1 MGSKMVKYAT
11 IAITNKCNSRC
22 TMCNIWKTGI
32 TPTEIN
38 AEQFGDLF
46 KQDYFKEI
54 IDASISGGEP
64 VLRKDAIDVVKSII
78 DNLPALK
85 HLWVNSNGTYPK
97 RVLAL
102 LESVYGKI
110 ENEYLCLSIEGRPED
125 MHKVRGINCYDSVI
139 QTAKLIREQLPKIN
153 VVFSTT
159 ITPHNSNIANLE
171 HVAELASKYGCTY
184 TFRFANNNDDFYHN
198 SDVNLCI
205 PEEDVTTIMDFSRKF
220 KADDK
225 FIAAQ
230 HNFFKT
236 GQIDVMDNCLAGSEF
251 VFVRPDGT
259 MTPCINSGR
268 VISKPMVIK
277 DLGTKE
283 KCPCCTECCFY
294 PMLSH
299 KQSKQK

>member
-1 MGSKMVKYAT
+1 MVKYAT

-32 TPTEIN
+32 TPTETSP
-38 AEQFGDLF
+38 EQFGKIL
-46 KQDYFKEI
+46 KQDCFKDI

-64 VLRKDAIDVVKSII
+64 VLRKDAALVVKNII

-85 HLWVNSNGTYPK
+85 HLWVNSNGTFPK
-97 RVLAL
+97 RVLEL
-102 LESVYGKI
+102 LQSVYGKI

-125 MHKVRGINCYDSVI
+125 MRKVRGIDCYDSVV
-139 QTAKLIREQLPKIN
+139 QTAKLIRENLPLIN

-159 ITPHNSNIANLE
+159 ITPNNSNIANLE
-171 HVAELASKYGCTY
+171 HVAELANKHGCSY

-198 SDVNLCI
+198 SDINLQI
-205 PEEDVTTIMDFSRKF
+205 PESDIEKIMSFSQQH

-225 FIAAQ
+225 FIVAQ
-230 HNFFKT
+230 HKFFKT
-236 GQIDVMDNCLAGSEF
+236 GKIDVMDNCLAGSEF
-251 VFVRPDGT
+251 VFIRPDGS

-268 VISKPMVIK
+268 IIAKPHVIT

-294 PMLSH
+294 PMLNSKH
-299 KQSKQK
+299 AKQK